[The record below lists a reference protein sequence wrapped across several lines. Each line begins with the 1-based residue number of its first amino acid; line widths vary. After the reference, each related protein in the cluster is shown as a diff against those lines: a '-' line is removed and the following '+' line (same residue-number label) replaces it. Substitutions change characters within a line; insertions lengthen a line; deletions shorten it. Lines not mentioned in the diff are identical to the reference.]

1 MLLIFRLIVDFGL
14 LVLIW
19 MTQLIVYPAFVQL
32 DEETLQRWHPRYNQ
46 MITAIVAPLMFAQ
59 LGLVSWELLQNPS
72 FYAWASM
79 LLVLAA
85 WGLTFL
91 QAVPLH
97 GKIAKGKGIRSIAE
111 KLVRVNWPR
120 TAVWTVIFLL
130 SLLHWLI

>member
-1 MLLIFRLIVDFGL
+1 
-14 LVLIW
+14 
-19 MTQLIVYPAFVQL
+19 
-32 DEETLQRWHPRYNQ
+32 
-46 MITAIVAPLMFAQ
+46 

-97 GKIAKGKGIRSIAE
+97 DKIAKGKGIRSIAE

-130 SLLHWLI
+130 SLLHRLI